1 MFGLG
6 LGLLSP
12 IPVASGYRYIRI
24 YITANNG
31 NQYTSIQELELA
43 TVAAGADITAPSMPT
58 LDDAHY
64 QANSFGKAIDNS
76 HAYATDV
83 YVTDGT
89 LLPHWGRVDLG
100 TPRIIVELR
109 MWSQNYAEGAARAPK
124 DFLVQ
129 GSNDATN
136 WTTIKGFTNVT
147 GWVQGTGKTFSL
159 I

>member
-12 IPVASGYRYIRI
+12 IPVASAYRYIRI

-31 NQYTSIQELELA
+31 DQNTSIQELELA
-43 TVAAGADITAPSMPT
+43 VAVGGADITTPSMPT

-64 QANSFGKAIDNS
+64 QTNSFDKAIDNS
-76 HAYATDV
+76 HDYTRDV

-89 LLPHWGRVDLG
+89 ALPHWGRVDLG
-100 TPRIIVELR
+100 TPQNIVELR
-109 MWSQNYAEGAARAPK
+109 MWSQNYGGGATRAPK

-147 GWVQGTGKTFSL
+147 GWVQGASKTFSL
-159 I
+159 V